1 MKNISIEIKNEKRI
15 KKLLLFMMINY
26 CYLYLYDL
34 DMYIKS
40 YWTSYFVEIFMDFVL
55 VGVMLLISRKEHVL
69 TRCKTNLKDKGQY
82 ILVVPIVALMFIPR
96 IIVFGGFSGGSLM
109 ISGLKIFAEAMKYL
123 LVIGVYEELVYRM
136 YIQKELEELLG
147 KAKIIA
153 PILAAVYFGFIHT
166 VQGTVNQAEMAF
178 GLGLVLGYFMYFN
191 KRCTFVTIALAHG
204 IFDIIS
210 GLIMV

>member
-15 KKLLLFMMINY
+15 KKLLLFLIINY

-40 YWTSYFVEIFMDFVL
+40 YWASYFVEIIMDFVL
-55 VGVMLLISRKEHVL
+55 VGIMLLVSRKEQVL
-69 TRCKTNLKDKGQY
+69 TRCKSNLRDKMQY
-82 ILVVPIVALMFIPR
+82 ILVVPIVALMFVPR
-96 IIVFGGFSGGSLM
+96 VIVFGGFSSGTLM
-109 ISGLKIFAEAMKYL
+109 ISGLKIFAETMKYL

-153 PILAAVYFGFIHT
+153 PIIAAIYFGFVHT
-166 VQGTVNQAEMAF
+166 VQGTMNQAEMAF
-178 GLGLVLGYFMYFN
+178 GLGLILGYFVYFN

-204 IFDIIS
+204 IFDVIS
-210 GLIMV
+210 GLILR